1 MTLLLPERPVR
12 RCRAAPALLAVLIS
26 GWLLAGQTLP
36 LQAQSA
42 VQVPD
47 SVGGGWNVDLTG
59 KLAGSQ
65 AAYSNWQEGGLNTLT
80 LTNSLAGRVEYQTD
94 HWVQVYDLRLSLG
107 LVQQDTLIRKAED
120 RVQVGLALR
129 YTGDN
134 FFRLFNPTIAAGLR
148 TQFAPGF
155 NYQEDPFGEGRRLPV
170 KTSDLFSPATLTQ
183 SLGLTYSAGNW
194 LSERFSVASKETVV
208 LIDTLR
214 PLYDVLPTRPLR
226 YEAGIESVTTVD
238 REIVENVRFQSTLT
252 LFKALVQ
259 PEPVDVIWESFV
271 TMSVNRWL
279 NVGFEWV
286 NIYDA
291 NQSDAIQVKEI
302 LSVGVSFAII

>member
-1 MTLLLPERPVR
+1 MRRRFATSVR
-12 RCRAAPALLAVLIS
+12 ITVLVSSILLASYV
-26 GWLLAGQTLP
+26 LP
-36 LQAQSA
+36 LQAQPARPA

-47 SVGGGWNVDLTG
+47 SVEGGWNVDVTG

-80 LTNSLAGRVEYQTD
+80 LTNTLAGRVEYQTD
-94 HWVQVYDLRLSLG
+94 HWVQVYDLRMSLG

-120 RVQVGLALR
+120 QVQFGAALR
-129 YTGDN
+129 YVGDG

-155 NYQEDPFGEGRRLPV
+155 SYENDPFGEGRRPPV
-170 KTSDLFSPATLTQ
+170 KSSDLFSPATLTQ
-183 SLGLTYSAGNW
+183 SLGLTYDAGNW
-194 LSERFSVASKETVV
+194 LSERLSVASKETVV
-208 LIDTLR
+208 RIDRLR
-214 PLYDVLPTRPLR
+214 PLYDVEPTRPLR

-238 REIVENVRFQSTLT
+238 REIVDNVRFQSTLT

-271 TMSVNRWL
+271 TMRVNSWL

-291 NQSDAIQVKEI
+291 NQSDAVQVKEV
-302 LSVGVSFAII
+302 LSVGVSFGLI